1 MNIAMFSDTYVPHKN
16 GVVSAILLEKS
27 ELEKRG
33 HTVYIISVGTV
44 QKDDAD
50 SVIRMRSVP
59 APLLKSKQPFRI
71 GIYDRTKIKKF
82 FQTYEIDIVH
92 THTEFSVGWIGYHL
106 ARKYHIPHIH
116 TFHTMWEDY
125 KNVYFL
131 TRVIVPFNLV
141 RTAMRRFLTYPNL
154 ITTPTQKA
162 ADYIAKLVPD
172 STITILQNG
181 IPFTPLQNTDRNLL
195 RAKFN
200 LPTNAIIALFTGR
213 ISDEKRILQLYRVYK
228 LAMLHNSSLYLLLA
242 GDGGRLKELQKTI
255 QEDGLEERVRSLGF
269 VSLEVVNE
277 LNALADI
284 TTTAS
289 LSETSNMSLLEGISS
304 GLAVIARNDLCLSG
318 VVEDYVNGVLC
329 KDELEMVEQLLYL
342 CENPKILDTYRR
354 NNLQLASQF
363 TAQKHTDTLLNLYE
377 ETLELLI

>member
-33 HTVYIISVGTV
+33 HTVYIISVGTA
-44 QKDDAD
+44 QKDDGD

-71 GIYDRTKIKKF
+71 GIYDRAKIKKF
-82 FQTYEIDIVH
+82 FQTHEIDIVH
-92 THTEFSVGWIGYHL
+92 THTEFSLGWIGYHL

-141 RTAMRRFLTYPNL
+141 RTAMQKFLTYPNL

-162 ADYIAKLVPD
+162 ANYITKLVPE
-172 STITILQNG
+172 SMIAILQNG
-181 IPFTPLQNTDRNLL
+181 IPFTPLQNMDRNLL

-200 LPTNAIIALFTGR
+200 LPATAVIALFTGR

-242 GDGGRLKELQKTI
+242 GDGGRLKELQKMI

-318 VVEDYVNGVLC
+318 VVEDCVNGVLC
-329 KDELEMVEQLLYL
+329 KDELEMVEQLLHL

-363 TAQKHTDTLLNLYE
+363 TARKHTDTLLKLYE
-377 ETLELLI
+377 ETLELLV